1 MATRT
6 IIDGRY
12 ELDPFPIGRGG
23 YGEVRSGYDTRLDR
37 RVAVKFIRVDR
48 LPDGK
53 PDEELTKR
61 FVRECRITARLEHP
75 GVPIVYDHGTY
86 DGELYLVMQLIEG
99 SPVSTVIDE
108 LERLPVGWAAAIGA
122 QVCTVLSV
130 AHTASL
136 VHRDL
141 KPGNLMLC
149 PDGTVKVLDFGVAGA
164 YEASGLTRITQTGV
178 TTGTPEYMAPE
189 QAFSAITAPQSDL
202 YSLGVVLYELLTGER
217 PFTGPTPLAVMRGH
231 TDETPRP
238 LRQLRPEIPARL
250 EALVLRLLSKRAE
263 DRPEDAA
270 EVFAG
275 LTEFCRDLPPLPG
288 FVDVVTGSPVLM
300 YASVVA
306 RIPHRSPAPAP
317 EVVGVPVSNRRAGAE
332 IRERDIS
339 HARADAQ
346 ALLSE
351 SRFGQAASVL
361 AAVIE
366 PAGRALGAA
375 SPEVISLRLD
385 LANVLFLGGDY
396 RRAAPE
402 FNQLA
407 ADLAVRDGDDNDLVL
422 RCRLQEAACHANVGE
437 TSLALRQLRDLLVDE
452 REFGVDEDRI
462 LELRREIG
470 LLELAAGDKAGA
482 TRTLSA
488 LLPDLERRYGPRHP
502 GVDQVVGILA
512 DLDLHTSN

>member
-1 MATRT
+1 M
-6 IIDGRY
+6 
-12 ELDPFPIGRGG
+12 
-23 YGEVRSGYDTRLDR
+23 RSGYDMRLDR

-61 FVRECRITARLEHP
+61 FVRESRITARLEHP

-86 DGELYLVMQLIEG
+86 DDELYMVMQLIDG
-99 SPVSTVIDE
+99 HPVSIVLGE
-108 LERLPVGWAAAIGA
+108 LEQFPVGWAAAIGA

-130 AHTASL
+130 AHAASL

-141 KPGNLMLC
+141 KPSNLMLC

-164 YEASGLTRITQTGV
+164 YEASSLTRITQTGV
-178 TTGTPEYMAPE
+178 TAGTPDYMAPE
-189 QAFSAITAPQSDL
+189 QAFNAVTAPQSDL
-202 YSLGVVLYELLTGER
+202 YSLGVVLYELLTGQL

-238 LRQLRPEIPARL
+238 LRQLRPEIPVRL
-250 EALVLRLLSKRAE
+250 EELVLRLLSKKPE
-263 DRPEDAA
+263 DRPENAG

-275 LTEFCRDLPPLPG
+275 LTEFCHDLPVLPD
-288 FVDVVTGSPVLM
+288 FVNAATVSPVLM

-306 RIPHRSPAPAP
+306 GIAQRTRVPAAEVVSAPASP
-317 EVVGVPVSNRRAGAE
+317 RPVGTELGES
-332 IRERDIS
+332 DIS
-339 HARADAQ
+339 HARADARE
-346 ALLSE
+346 LVSE

-361 AAVIE
+361 AEVIE
-366 PAGRALGAA
+366 PAVQVLGHAN
-375 SPEVISLRLD
+375 PELIGLRLD

-402 FNQLA
+402 FHQLA
-407 ADLAVRDGDDNDLVL
+407 ADLAAREGEDHDLVL
-422 RCRLQEAACHANVGE
+422 RCRLQEATCHAKVGE
-437 TSLALRQLRDLLVDE
+437 TSLALRQLRDLLDDE
-452 REFGVDEDRI
+452 HDFGVDEDRI

-482 TRTLSA
+482 ARTLSA

-502 GVDQVVGILA
+502 GVDQIAEILA
-512 DLDLHTSN
+512 DLDLHPPIQ